1 MATTPNTRA
10 RPDLGVLFSLLA
22 ASLPLATAQ
31 IAPTAAPAGS
41 AGAPV
46 TLEPVEVTG
55 SRIRSVLGEA
65 TAQPV
70 ITYTREDFERLGIA
84 TLQDFNTYIPQL
96 PTIAW
101 ESTPETGYVNL
112 ANDGG
117 RTNFNGGLRALGNT
131 ATLILVNGRRVP
143 KLGQAMGSDSY
154 DFGGVPISSI
164 ERVEVLTDGASA
176 VYGADAM
183 AGVINIILKKE
194 YRGSQLRVTYAN
206 TFNSDTANREV
217 SLSSGWRVRNLTL
230 NTTIGWSKTSA
241 LSPKDRWYMASNDRR
256 WLGGTDGRANIP
268 AGTGVIRPFVAGTFF
283 PGTTLNNLIIPAGAD
298 GRTTTAAQFIAAG
311 PWDATDRFD
320 QPKYQVYGDRMSRN
334 ARLQGEY
341 EINPRLA
348 VFFDGSW
355 KKDTS
360 FRPGDYR
367 TISVTNIPVGYPGNP
382 FPIAIT
388 VQRVF
393 WEMVPYLETHLA
405 TDTYSGLT
413 GLRGKLGKSWRWE
426 SGIQHQRSAYSVTG
440 LGSGGTLNTTAITQ
454 AKDNPAIRPILLNDG
469 LSNSPNSAAV
479 MQTML
484 FDGNYSERPTTWNYD
499 AKADGPVWSLPAG
512 DIQAA
517 IGIERREEYA
527 NFKISP
533 TDIFGRLATAVERS
547 ANSLFAE
554 VQVPLASD
562 KKRWPGLYKASV
574 NFSARRDEYSDFGA
588 GTVPRTS
595 AIWHPFKALAL
606 RASIG
611 RGYKAPNLSSVYSP
625 VRESTVSIGAIA
637 AVFDTK
643 RNELVTGPVQQ
654 ISGGSKDLKAERSEN
669 RNFGALLD
677 VPYVKG
683 LSLGIDYYEIKQS
696 DTVGGSLALIV
707 PNYEF
712 RLQRAAPSAADIARN
727 VPGLV
732 TTIDVRPLN
741 LANIRTAGIDY
752 QARYFRRF
760 ERVGDFNLRL
770 TATKPKVS
778 KTQSAPNQGI
788 VNNLPGGYWR
798 GTGVLTW
805 SRKAWTLGGTATY
818 TSRYIGR
825 YFPGGTYFNN
835 GTVNKP
841 ITLWDAQASYD
852 FAQGR
857 WQPTSWMRHAFRDLR
872 VSANVYN
879 LRGKEPAL
887 DPVSKAPILGTVDP
901 RGRRFQA
908 TLTKKL

>member
-1 MATTPNTRA
+1 MNCRSLLP
-10 RPDLGVLFSLLA
+10 SLLA
-22 ASLPLATAQ
+22 LLLA
-31 IAPTAAPAGS
+31 PSAGS
-41 AGAPV
+41 AQVSSSTPASPGDPQV
-46 TLEPVEVTG
+46 LEPVEVTG

-65 TAQPV
+65 TANPV
-70 ITYTREDFERLGIA
+70 ITYTREDFDRLGIA

-117 RTNFNGGLRALGNT
+117 RTNFNGGLRTLGNT

-143 KLGQAMGSDSY
+143 KLGTATGSDSY

-194 YRGSQLRVTYAN
+194 YRGTQLRATYAN

-217 SLSSGWRVRNLTL
+217 QLSSGWRTGRLTL
-230 NTTIGWSKTSA
+230 NTTLGWSKTGA
-241 LSPKDRWYMASNDRR
+241 LSPRDRWFMASNDRR

-268 AGTGVIRPFVAGTFF
+268 AGPGVIRTSNGQPF
-283 PGTTLNNLIIPAGAD
+283 PGTTSNNLKIPAEAD
-298 GRTTTAAQFIAAG
+298 GVTTTAAQFIAAG
-311 PWDATDRFD
+311 PWDGTDRFD
-320 QPKYQVYGDRMSRN
+320 QPQYQVYGDRQSRN

-341 EINPRLA
+341 ELNPRVSA
-348 VFFDGSW
+348 FFDGTW
-355 KKDTS
+355 KKDQS

-367 TISVTNIPVGYPGNP
+367 TIAITNIPAGYPGNP
-382 FPIAIT
+382 FPVAIT
-388 VQRVF
+388 LQRVF
-393 WEMVPYLETHLA
+393 WEMAKYLETDLE
-405 TDTYSGLT
+405 TDIYSGLV
-413 GLRGKLGKSWRWE
+413 GLRGRLARGWRWE
-426 SGIQHQRSAYSVTG
+426 AGLQHQRSAYSVTG
-440 LGSGGTLNTTAITQ
+440 LGGGGTFTTASINALVT
-454 AKDNPAIRPILLNDG
+454 NPAIRPILLNDG
-469 LSNSPNSAAV
+469 LSNSPNSPEV
-479 MQTML
+479 MRAML
-484 FDGNYSERPTTWNYD
+484 FYGNYGERPTTWNYD

-517 IGIERREEYA
+517 VGVERREEYA
-527 NFKISP
+527 TFRVSP
-533 TDIFGRLATAVERS
+533 TDPFGRLKTAVERS
-547 ANSLFAE
+547 SNSAFAE
-554 VQVPLASD
+554 VQVPIASD

-574 NFSARRDEYSDFGA
+574 NFSARRDDYSDFGA

-595 AIWHPFKALAL
+595 AIWHPFKPLAL
-606 RASIG
+606 RASLG
-611 RGYKAPNLSSVYSP
+611 KGYKAPNLSSVYAP
-625 VRESTVSIGAIA
+625 VVQSTVSIGAIA
-637 AVFDTK
+637 GVVDTK
-643 RNELVTGPVQQ
+643 RGGELVTGPVQQ
-654 ISGGSKDLKAERSEN
+654 ISGGSRDLKAERSEN
-669 RNFGALLD
+669 RNYGALLE
-677 VPYVKG
+677 VPFVKG
-683 LSLGIDYYEIKQS
+683 LSLGVDYYEIDQT
-696 DTVGGSLALIV
+696 DRVGGSLALIV

-712 RLQRAAPSAADIARN
+712 RLQRAAPSPADIAKGW
-727 VPGLV
+727 PGLV

-741 LANIRTAGIDY
+741 LASIRTAGLDY

-760 ERVGDFNLRL
+760 DRLGDFNVRL
-770 TATKPKVS
+770 TANKPKVS

-805 SRKAWTLGGTATY
+805 SRRAWSLGGTATY

-841 ITLWDAQASYD
+841 ITLWDAQAGYD

-857 WQPTSWMRHAFRDLR
+857 WQPTGWLRHAFRDLR
-872 VSANVYN
+872 VSVNVYN
-879 LRGKEPAL
+879 LLGKEPAL
-887 DPVSKAPILGTVDP
+887 DPVSKAPILGTIDP